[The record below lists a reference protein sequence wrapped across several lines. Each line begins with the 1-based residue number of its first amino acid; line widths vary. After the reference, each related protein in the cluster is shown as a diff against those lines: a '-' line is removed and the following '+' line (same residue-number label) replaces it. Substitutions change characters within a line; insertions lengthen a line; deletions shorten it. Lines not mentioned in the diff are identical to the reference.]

1 MSLKEGDKL
10 PSFALSTDDGGGE
23 ISLNDL
29 KGRKVVLYFYPK
41 DDTPGC
47 TKEAC
52 GFRDLS
58 KAFAKAGATVI
69 GVSKDSLKSHAGFR
83 AKQKLNFAL
92 GSDESGKVCDA
103 FGTWIEK
110 SLYGRKYMGIERAT
124 FLVDE
129 KGVVRK
135 VWHKVKV
142 PGHVKEVLQA
152 AKEL

>member
-10 PSFALSTDDGGGE
+10 PSFALSTDDGGE
-23 ISLNDL
+23 VSTKSL
-29 KGRKVVLYFYPK
+29 KGKKAVIYFYPK
-41 DDTPGC
+41 DNTSGC
-47 TKEAC
+47 TKEA
-52 GFRDLS
+52 GDFRD
-58 KAFAKAGATVI
+58 AQREFRKAGIEVI

-92 GSDESGKVCDA
+92 GSDESGKVCNA

>member
-10 PSFALSTDDGGGE
+10 PSFALPTDDGGE
-23 ISLNDL
+23 VSTKSL
-29 KGRKVVLYFYPK
+29 KGKKAVVYFYPK
-41 DDTPGC
+41 DNTPGC

-52 GFRDLS
+52 DFRDAQR
-58 KAFAKAGATVI
+58 AFKKAGIEVV
-69 GVSKDSLKSHAGFR
+69 GVSKDSVKSHAGFR
-83 AKQKLNFAL
+83 DKQKLNFAL
-92 GSDESGKVCDA
+92 GSDADGKVCDA

-129 KGVVRK
+129 KGVIRK
-135 VWHKVKV
+135 IWHKVKV
-142 PGHVKEVLQA
+142 PGHVDEVLEA

>member
-10 PSFALSTDDGGGE
+10 PSFVLPTDDGSE
-23 ISLNDL
+23 VSTKSL
-29 KGRKVVLYFYPK
+29 KGKKAVIYFYPK
-41 DDTPGC
+41 DNTPGC
-47 TKEAC
+47 TTEAC
-52 GFRDLS
+52 DFRDAQR
-58 KAFAKAGATVI
+58 AFKKAGIEVV
-69 GVSKDSLKSHAGFR
+69 GVSKDSVKSHAGFR
-83 AKQKLNFAL
+83 VKQQLNFAL
-92 GSDESGKVCDA
+92 GSDADGKVCDA

-129 KGVVRK
+129 KGVIRR

-142 PGHVKEVLQA
+142 AGHVDEVLAA

>member
-10 PSFALSTDDGGGE
+10 PSFALSTDDGGE
-23 ISLNDL
+23 VSTKSL
-29 KGRKVVLYFYPK
+29 KGKKAVIYFYPK
-41 DDTPGC
+41 DHTSGC
-47 TKEAC
+47 TKEA
-52 GFRDLS
+52 GDFRD
-58 KAFAKAGATVI
+58 AQREFRKAGIEVI

-92 GSDESGKVCDA
+92 GSDESGKVCNA